1 MAVVV
6 VVAAAITAMMMA
18 LVMLLG
24 FAGATQILAQLQ
36 LPSRTNTSNSSNSQL
51 NAEAIYE
58 SNSVTADSDV
68 ENLVILI
75 PDSSIADYSRGAMAS
90 PIFHGFLPGSAT
102 IVSGTNVTWINADVN
117 ATHGIALS
125 VSGGGGQIFEETSI
139 PYQNG
144 TSYMFDE
151 EGEYTFTD
159 PASGMTGTITVVS
172 EDDEDDPLT
181 NSSRPTVGLVAVPV
195 FGELRFSSHLNRLGF
210 NAVSSFSPEEVG
222 RAGTNTTG
230 ATGGVNATSS
240 VGGAAEDRLVLYVWS
255 QEESDS
261 QTVINRFASKL
272 RTLEGI
278 LYPGDAVKQS

>member
-6 VVAAAITAMMMA
+6 VAITAMMLA
-18 LVMLLG
+18 SVMLLG

-36 LPSRTNTSNSSNSQL
+36 LPSRTNTSNSQL

-172 EDDEDDPLT
+172 EDDKDDPLT
-181 NSSRPTVGLVAVPV
+181 NSSRPTVGLVAVPI

-240 VGGAAEDRLVLYVWS
+240 GGAAEDRLVLYVWS

>member
-1 MAVVV
+1 
-6 VVAAAITAMMMA
+6 
-18 LVMLLG
+18 
-24 FAGATQILAQLQ
+24 
-36 LPSRTNTSNSSNSQL
+36 
-51 NAEAIYE
+51 
-58 SNSVTADSDV
+58 
-68 ENLVILI
+68 
-75 PDSSIADYSRGAMAS
+75 MAS
-90 PIFHGFLPGSAT
+90 PIFHGFLPGSAI

-144 TSYMFDE
+144 TSYMLDE

-172 EDDEDDPLT
+172 EDDKDDSLT

-210 NAVSSFSPEEVG
+210 NAVPSFSPEEVR

-272 RTLEGI
+272 CTLEGI